1 MVKLHV
7 SEEATWVHDFVDD
20 SLDRFRRKATEVA
33 AERADHAGV
42 QGENGVEPSRGG
54 VDLAATQ
61 FMCAHVR
68 RQDFKASC
76 ARYEE
81 EYRSGRYIHH
91 CRSLFC
97 IRWQVFRGVVD
108 CIRCDATSSST

>member
-7 SEEATWVHDFVDD
+7 SEEATWVHDFVDS

-33 AERADHAGV
+33 AGRQN
-42 QGENGVEPSRGG
+42 QGEVEGEGGVERTLRGG
-54 VDLAATQ
+54 DDPAATQ

-76 ARYEE
+76 SSYEE
-81 EYRSGRYIHH
+81 EYRSGR
-91 CRSLFC
+91 
-97 IRWQVFRGVVD
+97 
-108 CIRCDATSSST
+108 